1 MSGRILAL
9 DYGEKRVGVA
19 LSDPLQIFAKPFCTL
34 PNSSIQSL
42 IADIKQLCSQHN
54 VSEIVVGVPYA
65 IDGGNTPKT
74 LETLDF
80 IQALQSTQSLPI
92 TKWDERYSSQ
102 EAEAELKKMGKSWQE
117 ARQLVDAMA
126 AALILKNYLE
136 NKN

>member
-1 MSGRILAL
+1 MSGRIMAL
-9 DYGEKRVGVA
+9 DYGEKRIGVA
-19 LSDPLQIFAKPFCTL
+19 FSDPLQIFAKPFCTL
-34 PNSSIQSL
+34 QNAGFSSVFAQ
-42 IADIKQLCSQHN
+42 IKELCAEHA

-65 IDGGNTPKT
+65 IDGTNTPKT

-80 IQALQSTQSLPI
+80 IQALQIAQSLPI
-92 TKWDERYSSQ
+92 IKWDERYSSQ
-102 EAEAELKKMGKSWQE
+102 EAEAELKMMGKSWQE